1 MKLRRSIP
9 VLVVSMVLLAA
20 NETRAGDLKN
30 LIPNLFGPGGIT
42 LLPVEFPPGTFHQPH
57 LQTESAAELTTLNDA
72 LRGQL
77 GNFPLPSPASGF
89 TFQFD
94 PALGTFTRSTESF
107 GPIFADRAETVG
119 RRKFSLGFS
128 YQHFTYDKLDGKNL
142 DDGELQLTFLHDPTT
157 EEATRIFE
165 GDTITAQIYADITT
179 DLFVLSGIYGLLD
192 NLDVSVAIP
201 IVRNSMRVRG
211 VATSNNQSFQR
222 NPEQVGGSPVH
233 VFPGGSDM
241 LTARASDEA
250 TGLGDIL
257 LRAKYNFYHQ
267 KPLALAAGLGLRLPT
282 GDTDNLMG
290 TGTVRVL
297 PFFVASAVAFGVAP
311 HVNVGFDLGDTSDF
325 PLEFFYKVGFDWPM
339 FKPVTFAFD
348 LLGRQ
353 QISND
358 RPQAGRAPGSGEL
371 AGDSLVDAAIGVKV
385 NPWRNVLLLLNALVA
400 LNDTGL
406 RDTITPLFGVEVSF

>member
-119 RRKFSLGFS
+119 RRKLSLGFS
-128 YQHFTYDKLDGKNL
+128 YQHVTYDKLDGKNL
-142 DDGELQLTFLHDPTT
+142 DDGELQLIFVHDPPTD
-157 EEATRIFE
+157 EATRIFQD
-165 GDTITAQIYADITT
+165 DTITAQIYADITT
-179 DLFVLSGIYGLLD
+179 DLFVLSGTYGLLD

-222 NPEQVGGSPVH
+222 GQ
-233 VFPGGSDM
+233 
-241 LTARASDEA
+241 
-250 TGLGDIL
+250 
-257 LRAKYNFYHQ
+257 
-267 KPLALAAGLGLRLPT
+267 
-282 GDTDNLMG
+282 
-290 TGTVRVL
+290 VL
-297 PFFVASAVAFGVAP
+297 PFNHKLTVRSNFEGLQRLWSG
-311 HVNVGFDLGDTSDF
+311 LGHRGGT
-325 PLEFFYKVGFDWPM
+325 PWPG
-339 FKPVTFAFD
+339 P
-348 LLGRQ
+348 
-353 QISND
+353 
-358 RPQAGRAPGSGEL
+358 
-371 AGDSLVDAAIGVKV
+371 
-385 NPWRNVLLLLNALVA
+385 
-400 LNDTGL
+400 
-406 RDTITPLFGVEVSF
+406 

>member
-1 MKLRRSIP
+1 
-9 VLVVSMVLLAA
+9 
-20 NETRAGDLKN
+20 
-30 LIPNLFGPGGIT
+30 
-42 LLPVEFPPGTFHQPH
+42 
-57 LQTESAAELTTLNDA
+57 
-72 LRGQL
+72 
-77 GNFPLPSPASGF
+77 
-89 TFQFD
+89 
-94 PALGTFTRSTESF
+94 
-107 GPIFADRAETVG
+107 
-119 RRKFSLGFS
+119 
-128 YQHFTYDKLDGKNL
+128 
-142 DDGELQLTFLHDPTT
+142 
-157 EEATRIFE
+157 
-165 GDTITAQIYADITT
+165 
-179 DLFVLSGIYGLLD
+179 
-192 NLDVSVAIP
+192 
-201 IVRNSMRVRG
+201 
-211 VATSNNQSFQR
+211 
-222 NPEQVGGSPVH
+222 
-233 VFPGGSDM
+233 M

-282 GDTDNLMG
+282 GDEDNLMG